1 MWYIMSGD
9 KMKNKIIIFLGVA
22 IAIGAIAAIVYASIT
37 LNKQKEVEDTYLI
50 ELSYNELEEKI
61 NNKESFVLV
70 FTQSQCAHCHEYKPI
85 LKRTLAKVELYAYE
99 IVLDKLTKE
108 EASKLNDIAN
118 VSQTPTT
125 AFIKN
130 GQEIN
135 STSRLLGV
143 QSEDKLI
150 KRFKTFGYIK

>member
-1 MWYIMSGD
+1 MSGD
-9 KMKNKIIIFLGVA
+9 KMKKKIMIFLGVA
-22 IAIGAIAAIVYASIT
+22 IAIGAIAAIVYASLT
-37 LNKQKEVEDTYLI
+37 LNKQKEIEDTYLI

-61 NNKESFVLV
+61 NNKESFVVV

-99 IVLDKLTKE
+99 IVLDKLSKE
-108 EASKLNDIAN
+108 EGSKLNDIAN

-125 AFIKN
+125 VFIKN

-150 KRFKTFGYIK
+150 KRFKTFGYIE

>member
-1 MWYIMSGD
+1 MKKKIM
-9 KMKNKIIIFLGVA
+9 IFLGVA
-22 IAIGAIAAIVYASIT
+22 IAIGAIAAIVYASLT
-37 LNKQKEVEDTYLI
+37 LNKQKEIEDTYLI

-61 NNKESFVLV
+61 NNKESFVVV

-99 IVLDKLTKE
+99 IVLDKLSKE
-108 EASKLNDIAN
+108 ESSKLNDIAN

-125 AFIKN
+125 VFIKN

-150 KRFKTFGYIK
+150 KRFKTFGYIE

>member
-1 MWYIMSGD
+1 MSGD
-9 KMKNKIIIFLGVA
+9 KMKKKIMIFLGVA
-22 IAIGAIAAIVYASIT
+22 IAIGAIAAIVYASLT
-37 LNKQKEVEDTYLI
+37 LNKQKEIEDTYLI

-61 NNKESFVLV
+61 NNKESFVVV

-99 IVLDKLTKE
+99 IVLDKLSKE
-108 EASKLNDIAN
+108 EGSKLNDIAN

-125 AFIKN
+125 VFIKN

-143 QSEDKLI
+143 QNEDKLI
-150 KRFKTFGYIK
+150 KRFKTFGYIE

>member
-1 MWYIMSGD
+1 
-9 KMKNKIIIFLGVA
+9 MKKKFMIFLGVA
-22 IAIGAIAAIVYASIT
+22 IAIGAIAAIVYASLT
-37 LNKQKEVEDTYLI
+37 LNKQKEIEDTYLI

-61 NNKESFVLV
+61 NNKESFVVV
-70 FTQSQCAHCHEYKPI
+70 FTQSQCSHCHEYKPI

-108 EASKLNDIAN
+108 EGSKLNDIAN

-125 AFIKN
+125 VFIKN

-150 KRFKTFGYIK
+150 KRFKTFGYIE

>member
-1 MWYIMSGD
+1 MSGD

-22 IAIGAIAAIVYASIT
+22 IAIGAVAAIVYASIT
-37 LNKQKEVEDTYLI
+37 LNKQKEIEDSYLI
-50 ELSYNELEEKI
+50 ELSYDELEEKV

-70 FTQSQCAHCHEYKPI
+70 FTQSQCAHCHEYKPV
-85 LKRTLAKVELYAYE
+85 LKRALAKVELYAYE

-108 EASKLNDIAN
+108 ESSKLNDIAN

-125 AFIKN
+125 AFIKD

-150 KRFKTFGYIK
+150 KRFKTFGYIE